1 MRHASTDSGKA
12 AFMAR
17 AMVGAAVHK
26 VNKNRTRPSAGALGK
41 TGKKRRSGYTKPGL
55 SGRLVFRFRQGRGV
69 LYLWFIAIA
78 SVVVLAFAW
87 LRARRLRQ
95 RENLIRALLD
105 GADAL
110 EAQLQECRSRMQS
123 LKEMLVALPEEMSER
138 ANTAL
143 SADDKVDAALKD
155 LLAHRL
161 WIQQNAETAT
171 SQQFEA
177 ARVALAQSSATLQA
191 QLDRLAAISDDLQ
204 QARANAQSITP
215 PAP

>member
-1 MRHASTDSGKA
+1 
-12 AFMAR
+12 
-17 AMVGAAVHK
+17 MVGAAVHK
-26 VNKNRTRPSAGALGK
+26 VNKNSTRPPAYAPAK
-41 TGKKRRSGYTKPGL
+41 TRQKRRSGYTKPGL
-55 SGRLVFRFRQGRGV
+55 SGRLVFRSRQGRGV

-78 SVVVLAFAW
+78 SAVLLALAW
-87 LRARRLRQ
+87 LRARGLRQ

-161 WIQQNAETAT
+161 WIQQNSETAT
-171 SQQFEA
+171 SQELEA
-177 ARVALAQSSATLQA
+177 ARIALAQSGATLQA
-191 QLDRLAAISDDLQ
+191 QLDRLAAISDELQ
-204 QARANAQSITP
+204 RARANAQSITP
-215 PAP
+215 PVP

>member
-1 MRHASTDSGKA
+1 M
-12 AFMAR
+12 
-17 AMVGAAVHK
+17 
-26 VNKNRTRPSAGALGK
+26 PYL
-41 TGKKRRSGYTKPGL
+41 L
-55 SGRLVFRFRQGRGV
+55 LLVLAGV
-69 LYLWFIAIA
+69 LAL
-78 SVVVLAFAW
+78 LPAW
-87 LRARRLRQ
+87 LRERRLRQ
-95 RENLIRALLD
+95 RENMIRALLD

-161 WIQQNAETAT
+161 WIQQNAATAT
-171 SQQFEA
+171 SQQLEA

-204 QARANAQSITP
+204 RARANAQSIAP
-215 PAP
+215 PST

>member
-1 MRHASTDSGKA
+1 
-12 AFMAR
+12 
-17 AMVGAAVHK
+17 V
-26 VNKNRTRPSAGALGK
+26 PYLLLLLLAGL
-41 TGKKRRSGYTKPGL
+41 
-55 SGRLVFRFRQGRGV
+55 LVLLLV
-69 LYLWFIAIA
+69 
-78 SVVVLAFAW
+78 W
-87 LRARRLRQ
+87 LNARRLRQ

-123 LKEMLVALPEEMSER
+123 LKEMLIALPEEMSER

-161 WIQQNAETAT
+161 WIQQNSETAT
-171 SQQFEA
+171 LQELEA

-191 QLDRLAAISDDLQ
+191 QLDRLAAISSDLQ
-204 QARANAQSITP
+204 RARANAQTIAP
-215 PAP
+215 PAA

>member
-1 MRHASTDSGKA
+1 
-12 AFMAR
+12 
-17 AMVGAAVHK
+17 VPYLILIVL
-26 VNKNRTRPSAGALGK
+26 AGAL
-41 TGKKRRSGYTKPGL
+41 
-55 SGRLVFRFRQGRGV
+55 V
-69 LYLWFIAIA
+69 LL
-78 SVVVLAFAW
+78 LAW

-110 EAQLQECRSRMQS
+110 EAQLQECRLRMQS

-161 WIQQNAETAT
+161 WIQQNAGTAT
-171 SQQFEA
+171 SQQLET
-177 ARVALAQSSATLQA
+177 ARVALAQSGATLQA
-191 QLDRLAAISDDLQ
+191 QLDRLAAISDELQ
-204 QARANAQSITP
+204 RARANAQTITP
-215 PAP
+215 PSA

>member
-1 MRHASTDSGKA
+1 VPYLLLL
-12 AFMAR
+12 FL
-17 AMVGAAVHK
+17 
-26 VNKNRTRPSAGALGK
+26 AGL
-41 TGKKRRSGYTKPGL
+41 
-55 SGRLVFRFRQGRGV
+55 LVLLLV
-69 LYLWFIAIA
+69 
-78 SVVVLAFAW
+78 W
-87 LRARRLRQ
+87 LNARRLRQ

-123 LKEMLVALPEEMSER
+123 LKEMLIALPEEMSER

-161 WIQQNAETAT
+161 WIQQNSGTAT
-171 SQQFEA
+171 LQELEA
-177 ARVALAQSSATLQA
+177 ARVALAQSSTTLQA
-191 QLDRLAAISDDLQ
+191 QLDRLAAISSDLQ
-204 QARANAQSITP
+204 QARANAQSIAP